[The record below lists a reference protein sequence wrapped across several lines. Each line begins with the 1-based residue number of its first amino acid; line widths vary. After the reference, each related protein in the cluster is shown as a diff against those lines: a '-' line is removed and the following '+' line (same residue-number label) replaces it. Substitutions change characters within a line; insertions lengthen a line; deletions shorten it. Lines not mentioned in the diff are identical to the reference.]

1 VGASA
6 VEDGLNCFCLGYGSD
21 CCMLTVWLLFSLFV
35 CCCETRIIELF
46 AKRGIKLC
54 ICEN

>member
-1 VGASA
+1 MGASA

-54 ICEN
+54 LCED